1 MEAEFKHLSKNVYDE
16 FIARLKRER
25 PMDYEMLC
33 SNREWEERFHGYL
46 QGKKTLPLLYD
57 PFFKAFFNS
66 YIHKERLAELIGS
79 ILGQSVEIL
88 EVLPMESMDFIGT
101 FVIMD
106 MVVKMADGSVVNVE
120 IQKVPYMFPAERISC
135 YSSDLV
141 MRQYRRESEQG
152 RRENRG
158 ITYKNLKKVHTIV
171 FFEQSNSRLISG
183 LDERM
188 YFHEGKTR
196 FNSGI
201 KMELLQEFHLIS
213 LDTFKKY
220 RYSDIINNNVKI
232 TKYDFDENEYNH
244 VVSDDIKR
252 ARLKYLS
259 LFVTEDVADMKR
271 LIKVFPELSD
281 IVHDM
286 GVYME
291 DLGNTFDTFSEALR
305 ILDRN
310 TADYMV
316 DEYRKESE
324 KAKAD
329 AEEAKARLAK
339 KEAEVESAKA
349 EVESA
354 KAEVE
359 SAKAEVEST
368 KAELESAKAE
378 VERLKRELAKVS
390 D

>member
-1 MEAEFKHLSKNVYDE
+1 MEAAFKHLSKNVYDE

-106 MVVKMADGSVVNVE
+106 MVVRMADGSVVNVE

-141 MRQYRRESEQG
+141 MRQYRRESERG

-183 LDERM
+183 LDEKM

-201 KMELLQEFHLIS
+201 NMELLQEFHLIS

-220 RYSDIINNNVKI
+220 RYSDIINNNVQI

-244 VVSDDIKR
+244 IVSDDIKR

-259 LFVTEDVADMKR
+259 LFVTEDVADMR
-271 LIKVFPELSD
+271 CLIKVFPELSD

-310 TADYMV
+310 TANYMV
-316 DEYRKESE
+316 DEY
-324 KAKAD
+324 
-329 AEEAKARLAK
+329 K
-339 KEAEVESAKA
+339 KEVESAKA
-349 EVESA
+349 ELARTKDEMAKTKDEIVKTKDEMARIEAESER
-354 KAEVE
+354 KE
-359 SAKAEVEST
+359 
-368 KAELESAKAE
+368 AELQAE
-378 VERLKRELAKVS
+378 IARLRKKLAEAS
-390 D
+390 Y

>member
-259 LFVTEDVADMKR
+259 LFVTEDVADMKC

-359 SAKAEVEST
+359 ST

>member
-349 EVESA
+349 EVES
-354 KAEVE
+354 
-359 SAKAEVEST
+359 T

>member
-1 MEAEFKHLSKNVYDE
+1 MRCSAA
-16 FIARLKRER
+16 IASGKRG
-25 PMDYEMLC
+25 
-33 SNREWEERFHGYL
+33 EERFHGYL

-141 MRQYRRESEQG
+141 MRQYRRESDRG

-171 FFEQSNSRLISG
+171 FFEQSNSKLISG

-244 VVSDDIKR
+244 VVSDDIKH

-324 KAKAD
+324 KAKAEM
-329 AEEAKARLAK
+329 EEAKAKAEEVKVRLAK
-339 KEAEVESAKA
+339 KEAEVEN
-349 EVESA
+349 
-354 KAEVE
+354 
-359 SAKAEVEST
+359 AKAEVEST
-368 KAELESAKAE
+368 KAELESVKAE